1 MDKKEFTPLTNLE
14 HQISAL
20 EVAIYNL
27 RQANTPHL
35 NAHTKKMLASI
46 TKNLVDTKNEI
57 RKSVNQLSNEHQTYI
72 QKMVQD
78 AQSLS
83 DGSIVENSTHTEIA
97 KQNLEELVEFETLIV
112 TSPNCDDTIIL
123 AIKNGKL
130 IIRNFCN
137 EDATDKTLD
146 KYTEDLS
153 CIRRDIVVNGKIN
166 ILASDGL
173 KKPLLFSIEETTTGL
188 KIKSVETKLKQN
200 LLNR

>member
-1 MDKKEFTPLTNLE
+1 MNYTETLNTLEENLKILNKMKSDQQLIASAYHFPTEVRKHAKSAVENLTAVISSLE
-14 HQISAL
+14 DL
-20 EVAIYNL
+20 
-27 RQANTPHL
+27 QANISWEQP
-35 NAHTKKMLASI
+35 ARFI
-46 TKNLVDTKNEI
+46 P
-57 RKSVNQLSNEHQTYI
+57 
-72 QKMVQD
+72 KMVQSS
-78 AQSLS
+78 QNNT
-83 DGSIVENSTHTEIA
+83 VEKVQPVKA

-137 EDATDKTLD
+137 EDATEETINKH
-146 KYTEDLS
+146 TEGLS
-153 CIRRDIVVNGKIN
+153 CIRRDIVVNGKVN

-173 KKPLLFSIEETTTGL
+173 DKPLLFSIEETTTGL